1 MNLQALDSKFERNM
15 AFTVRDSVQ
24 AVDQIGRW
32 VGGKVIDVD
41 GTSYL
46 VAFNGYQAEFNMWKS
61 GDAVPPQIQIATTK
75 DSDGEAFVFFP
86 C

>member
-1 MNLQALDSKFERNM
+1 M
-15 AFTVRDSVQ
+15 AFTIGDSVQ

-32 VGGKVIDVD
+32 VSGKVIDVD

-61 GDAVPPQIQIATTK
+61 GGAVLPQIRIVITK
-75 DSDGEAFVFFP
+75 DNDGEAFVFFP

>member
-1 MNLQALDSKFERNM
+1 M

-61 GDAVPPQIQIATTK
+61 GDAVPPQIQIAITK